1 MIGTTAISQR
11 NILTGIIVA
20 GLLAVCAV
28 ALLALVN
35 DPSSETAAGST
46 TKAGPAVVGDVDEST
61 GLASVTLTEKAAERV
76 GIETAVVAEA
86 GAVREGSSGSLSV
99 PYGAILYDAKGNAFV
114 YAVTGPLSYV
124 RAPITVDY
132 VEGDNAIL
140 SDGPSSGT
148 EVVAVGVAEL
158 YGAETGLK

>member
-1 MIGTTAISQR
+1 
-11 NILTGIIVA
+11 
-20 GLLAVCAV
+20 
-28 ALLALVN
+28 
-35 DPSSETAAGST
+35 
-46 TKAGPAVVGDVDEST
+46 
-61 GLASVTLTEKAAERV
+61 
-76 GIETAVVAEA
+76 
-86 GAVREGSSGSLSV
+86 
-99 PYGAILYDAKGNAFV
+99 LYDAKGNAFV

-132 VEGDNAIL
+132 VDGDSAIL